1 MLMRDSCCIVCIVMV
16 ITVVVTGYILL
27 SVDNR
32 DNDSRYQK

>member
-1 MLMRDSCCIVCIVMV
+1 MLMRDSCCIVYIVMV